1 MAFLQSSQPLK
12 QLRDATT
19 PLIGEDRDY
28 DQLLAQGADKSFLL
42 LGEATHGTHEFYQ
55 ARVDITKRLIREQGL
70 NAVAVEADWP
80 AAYRVNRYVRGL
92 GSDRTPEQALQ
103 DFHRFPLWMWR
114 NRVMVDFVEWL
125 RDYND
130 GRSMETQVG
139 FYGLDLYSL
148 YESIHC
154 VLEYLDKVDPEAA
167 RVARESY
174 SCLDHTSDEQQYG
187 YGVMLG
193 KRPSCEEEVVR
204 QLLHVQGNAAR
215 YVRENGM
222 LSVDEHFEAEQNA
235 RLVRNA
241 ERYYRT
247 MFTGHTS
254 TWNLRDR
261 HMSDTL
267 DDLWKHLS
275 RCTGRTARIAV
286 WEHNSHLGDARATD
300 MGRSGEFNV
309 GQLTRERYGDD
320 CLLVGFTTY
329 DGTVS
334 AASSWEGP
342 VERKA
347 VRPALHG
354 SYEGLFHELERPA
367 FYLNLRDQVPDLL
380 TKPRLERAI
389 GVLYL
394 PATERRSHYFNCHLT
409 DQFDAV
415 IHFDATR
422 ALEPLD
428 DVSEW
433 TQGAPETYPF
443 GV

>member
-1 MAFLQSSQPLK
+1 
-12 QLRDATT
+12 
-19 PLIGEDRDY
+19 
-28 DQLLAQGADKSFLL
+28 
-42 LGEATHGTHEFYQ
+42 
-55 ARVDITKRLIREQGL
+55 
-70 NAVAVEADWP
+70 
-80 AAYRVNRYVRGL
+80 
-92 GSDRTPEQALQ
+92 
-103 DFHRFPLWMWR
+103 MWR
-114 NRVMVDFVEWL
+114 NTVMVDFIEWL
-125 RDYND
+125 ADYND

-139 FYGLDLYSL
+139 FYGLDMYSL
-148 YESIHC
+148 YESMYC
-154 VLEYLDKVDPEAA
+154 VLEYLGKVDPQAA
-167 RVARESY
+167 EQARESY
-174 SCLDHTSDEQQYG
+174 SCLDHTADEQQYG

-193 KRPSCEEEVVR
+193 KRPSCEEEVVQ
-204 QLLHVQGNAAR
+204 QLLHVQENADR
-215 YVRENGM
+215 YVRDNGM
-222 LSVDEHFEAEQNA
+222 VALDEHFQAEQNA

-247 MFTGHTS
+247 MFSSHTS
-254 TWNLRDR
+254 TWNLRDQ

-267 DDLWKHLS
+267 NALWQHLS

-309 GQLTRERYGDD
+309 GQLTRERYGNDA
-320 CLLVGFTTY
+320 LLVGLTTHH
-329 DGTVS
+329 GTVS
-334 AASSWEGP
+334 AASRWEGA

-354 SYEGLFHELERPA
+354 SYEGLFHELDQSG
-367 FYLNLRDQVPDLL
+367 FYLNLQHDVPELL
-380 TKPRLERAI
+380 LKPRLERAI

-415 IHFDATR
+415 LHFDATR

-433 TQGAPETYPF
+433 TEGAPDTYPF
-443 GV
+443 GI

>member
-1 MAFLQSSQPLK
+1 MAFLQSSSLK
-12 QLRDATT
+12 QLRNAVT
-19 PLIGEDRDY
+19 PLEGANSNY

-70 NAVAVEADWP
+70 NAIAVEADWP

-92 GSDRTPEQALQ
+92 GRDQSPEQALR
-103 DFHRFPLWMWR
+103 DFQRFPLWMWR
-114 NRVMVDFVEWL
+114 NSVMLEFIEWL

-130 GRSMETQVG
+130 GRSLETQVG
-139 FYGLDLYSL
+139 FYGLDMYSL
-148 YESIHC
+148 YESMYC
-154 VLEYLDKVDPEAA
+154 VLEYLTKVDPEAA
-167 RVARESY
+167 EQARQSY
-174 SCLDHTSDEQQYG
+174 SCLDHTTDEQQYG

-193 KRPSCEEEVVR
+193 KRPSCEEEVIR
-204 QLLHVQGNAAR
+204 QLLLVQENAAR
-215 YVRENGM
+215 YVRDNGM
-222 LSVDEHFEAEQNA
+222 LSMDEHFHAEQNA

-267 DDLWKHLS
+267 HELWQHLS
-275 RCTGRTARIAV
+275 RSTGRTARIAV

-309 GQLTRERYGDD
+309 GQLTRERYGKDA
-320 CLLVGFTTY
+320 LLVGFTTY

-334 AASSWEGP
+334 AASSWDGP

-367 FYLNLRDQVPDLL
+367 FYLNLQKDVPELL
-380 TKPRLERAI
+380 QEPRLERAI

-394 PATERRSHYFNCHLT
+394 PATERRSHYFNCQLA

-415 IHFDATR
+415 IHFDTTR
-422 ALEPLD
+422 ALKPMD

-433 TQGAPETYPF
+433 SQGTPETYPF

>member
-1 MAFLQSSQPLK
+1 MALMQSSSLK
-12 QLRDATT
+12 QLRNAVT
-19 PLIGEDRDY
+19 PLEGANSDY

-42 LGEATHGTHEFYQ
+42 LGEATHGTYEFYQ

-92 GSDRTPEQALQ
+92 GRDQSPEQALR
-103 DFHRFPLWMWR
+103 DFQRFPLWMWR
-114 NRVMVDFVEWL
+114 NTVMLEFIEWL
-125 RDYND
+125 RDYNN
-130 GRSMETQVG
+130 GRSLETQVG
-139 FYGLDLYSL
+139 FYGLDMYSL
-148 YESIHC
+148 YESMYC
-154 VLEYLDKVDPEAA
+154 VLEYLSKVDPKAA
-167 RVARESY
+167 EQARQSY
-174 SCLDHTSDEQQYG
+174 SCLDHTTDEQQYG

-193 KRPSCEEEVVR
+193 KRPSCEDEVIR
-204 QLLHVQGNAAR
+204 QLLLVQENAAR
-215 YVRENGM
+215 YVSDNGM
-222 LSVDEHFEAEQNA
+222 LSMDEHFHAEQNA

-267 DDLWKHLS
+267 HELWQHLS
-275 RCTGRTARIAV
+275 RSTGRTARIAV

-309 GQLTRERYGDD
+309 GQLTRERYGKDA
-320 CLLVGFTTY
+320 LLVGFTTY

-334 AASSWEGP
+334 AASSWDGA

-367 FYLNLRDQVPDLL
+367 FYLNLQEDVPELL
-380 TKPRLERAI
+380 QEPRLERAI

-394 PATERRSHYFNCHLT
+394 PATERRSHYFNCQLAE
-409 DQFDAV
+409 QFDAV
-415 IHFDATR
+415 IHFDTTR
-422 ALEPLD
+422 ALEPMD

-433 TQGAPETYPF
+433 SQCTPETYPF

>member
-12 QLRDATT
+12 QLRNATN
-19 PLIGEDRDY
+19 PLLGEDTDY
-28 DQLLAQGADKSFLL
+28 DPLLAQAADKSFIL

-55 ARVDITKRLIREQGL
+55 SRVEITKRLIREQGL

-80 AAYRVNRYVRGL
+80 AAYRVNRYIRGL
-92 GSDRTPEQALQ
+92 GNDQSAEQALR

-114 NRVMVDFVEWL
+114 NTVMLDFIEWL
-125 RDYND
+125 ADYND
-130 GRSMETQVG
+130 GRSLETQVG
-139 FYGLDLYSL
+139 FYGLDMYSL
-148 YESIHC
+148 YESMYC
-154 VLEYLDKVDPEAA
+154 VLEYLGKVDPEAA
-167 RVARESY
+167 EKARESY
-174 SCLDHTSDEQQYG
+174 SCLDHTANEQQYG

-193 KRPSCEEEVVR
+193 KRPSCEEEVIR
-204 QLLHVQGNAAR
+204 QLLLVQENAAS
-215 YVRENGM
+215 YVRDNGM
-222 LSVDEHFEAEQNA
+222 LSLDEHFQAEQNA

-267 DDLWKHLS
+267 DALWKHLS
-275 RCTGRTARIAV
+275 KCTGRTARIAV

-300 MGRSGEFNV
+300 MGRAGEFNV
-309 GQLTRERYGDD
+309 GQLSRERYGKDA
-320 CLLVGFTTY
+320 LLVGFTTHH
-329 DGTVS
+329 GTVS
-334 AASSWEGP
+334 AASHWEGA

-354 SYEGLFHELERPA
+354 SYEGLFHELEQPA
-367 FYLNLRDQVPDLL
+367 FFLNLQNDVPELL
-380 TKPRLERAI
+380 NKPRLERAI

-394 PATERRSHYFNCHLT
+394 PATERRSHYFNCQLS
-409 DQFDAV
+409 DQFDSV
-415 IHFDATR
+415 LHFDATR
-422 ALEPLD
+422 ALEPMD

-433 TQGAPETYPF
+433 SEGAPDTYPF
-443 GV
+443 GI